1 MLFRPQ
7 TFFIFSKNWAC
18 FRQFVE
24 EPLQTLPRCT
34 RETERVPKMLYC
46 FACLVV
52 FFGLFCVVAWF
63 ACIIKHVCA
72 AGVYARRLLL
82 IVVLF
87 A

>member
-1 MLFRPQ
+1 MLFRPR
-7 TFFIFSKNWAC
+7 TFFIFSKNWAR

-24 EPLQTLPRCT
+24 ERCT

-72 AGVYARRLLL
+72 AGVYAGDCC
-82 IVVLF
+82 
-87 A
+87 